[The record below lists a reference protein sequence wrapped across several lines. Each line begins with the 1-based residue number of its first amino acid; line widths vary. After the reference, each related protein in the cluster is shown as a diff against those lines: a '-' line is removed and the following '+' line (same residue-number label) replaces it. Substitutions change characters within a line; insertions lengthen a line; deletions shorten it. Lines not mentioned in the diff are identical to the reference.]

1 MISHAMCGQACDTHP
16 CPMAREGLL
25 LQGLSEAPWWKDLEN
40 RGVRR
45 TFQSRRVEEQSVTAG
60 GTEEAFG
67 EPKKTNFT
75 RMETLRE

>member
-1 MISHAMCGQACDTHP
+1 MIRHAMGGRARDTHP
-16 CPMAREGLL
+16 MVREDLL

-60 GTEEAFG
+60 EQGKCLE
-67 EPKKTNFT
+67 KQMKTKVT
-75 RMETLRE
+75 RTETLRE